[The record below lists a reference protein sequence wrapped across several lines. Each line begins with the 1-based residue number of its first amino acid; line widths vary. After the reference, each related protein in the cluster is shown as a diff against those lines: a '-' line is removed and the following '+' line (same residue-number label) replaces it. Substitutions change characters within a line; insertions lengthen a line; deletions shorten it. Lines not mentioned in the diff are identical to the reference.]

1 MKTFILSLLGATT
14 LALKISQTTQPP
26 PPCDPATDPNCV
38 PPPCDP
44 ATDPTCLPPCDIHWE
59 VCVPLPDCIQ
69 DAAGGAICPPLMDCN
84 RQAEQGAEDECHP
97 HHFIKQN
104 IVNYLF
110 PEFVVNR
117 DELMHVTHAFPDLW
131 AMLKPSRQ
139 AIDGLFGEDDL
150 IDLQQAV

>member
-14 LALKISQTTQPP
+14 LALKISQTTQP
-26 PPCDPATDPNCV
+26 

-131 AMLKPSRQ
+131 AMLKPSRH